1 MSFFK
6 DTKFLLS
13 SFRASKLTMLPYA
26 LTDILR
32 PKLLMTYL
40 ILTTEE
46 ICSALDI
53 VNPHSVSMCSSG
65 KQRLILDLICMNAFI
80 YKLKFKCEDFVCDH
94 ADI

>member
-1 MSFFK
+1 
-6 DTKFLLS
+6 
-13 SFRASKLTMLPYA
+13 MLPYA

-32 PKLLMTYL
+32 SKLLMTYL

-53 VNPHSVSMCSSG
+53 VNPLSVSMCSSG
-65 KQRLILDLICMNAFI
+65 KQRLILDLIHMNAFI
-80 YKLKFKCEDFVCDH
+80 YKLKFKCEDFVCGH